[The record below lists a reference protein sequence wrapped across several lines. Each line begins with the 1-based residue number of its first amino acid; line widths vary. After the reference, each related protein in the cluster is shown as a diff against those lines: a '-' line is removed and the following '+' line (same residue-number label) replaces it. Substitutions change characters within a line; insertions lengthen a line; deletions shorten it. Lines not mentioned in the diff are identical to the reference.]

1 MSKNNS
7 TNING
12 AFNGCPKLYGGLG
25 TPNKNIDRSFF
36 KIDQGVD
43 NPGLFT
49 SKDKVEFVYIYVDDN
64 EDEQVIRE
72 EYTFGSNVTIYDPMS
87 STFEIMTWTNV
98 SNTKTYDPGAVINNA
113 RKGDTVYGRVS
124 RLEYTHDDE
133 ITFDGTFYIDTGV
146 YLFNNHDDFEVSFEV
161 TQNYGMNNGNTKEAT
176 IFHAKRETVQ
186 NFWPG
191 ISIDVNNSASNKYN
205 TKIRVSS
212 SIYIASDITNNT
224 GKFTIL
230 RVNDRIY
237 LLVNGV
243 QFGNT
248 LDYSGYN
255 TYFDSPA
262 TFGAAVKNPET
273 MEMMRYWKGKIKN
286 LHVKKGGPIDLS
298 DYGL

>member
-1 MSKNNS
+1 
-7 TNING
+7 
-12 AFNGCPKLYGGLG
+12 
-25 TPNKNIDRSFF
+25 
-36 KIDQGVD
+36 
-43 NPGLFT
+43 
-49 SKDKVEFVYIYVDDN
+49 
-64 EDEQVIRE
+64 
-72 EYTFGSNVTIYDPMS
+72 
-87 STFEIMTWTNV
+87 
-98 SNTKTYDPGAVINNA
+98 
-113 RKGDTVYGRVS
+113 
-124 RLEYTHDDE
+124 
-133 ITFDGTFYIDTGV
+133 
-146 YLFNNHDDFEVSFEV
+146 
-161 TQNYGMNNGNTKEAT
+161 MNNGNVKEAT

-212 SIYIASDITNNT
+212 SIYIANDITNNT